1 MQAHEMFQNENAF
14 GIRISKS
21 PHPAPTFSPSNP
33 MRPLPAILA
42 LFTLVAP
49 IFAQQKPNILF
60 IFSDDQS
67 HETIRAYGHT
77 DIDTPNLDRLSASGA
92 SFSRAYNMGAWHGAV
107 CVASRTMLVTGRT
120 LWRARG
126 MEKSLNQESTAGHL
140 WPQRMAAQG
149 YETYFSGK
157 WHILTDPEKCFD
169 HVVNKRP
176 GMPGAVQ
183 ETYNRPISGQPDPWS
198 PSDPQFGGFWKG
210 GKHWSEVLGDDSIA
224 FIEQAAKSDKP
235 FFMYLAFN
243 APHDPRQ
250 SPKEYV
256 DRYPLDRIKVPGN
269 FLTEYPDKEAMGA
282 GKDLRDEQLAPF
294 PRDEH
299 AVKTHRQ
306 EYYAIVTHMDTQ
318 VGRIL
323 DALEKSGE
331 ADNTWI
337 IFTSD
342 HGLACG
348 HHGLMGKQN
357 MYEHSLRV
365 PFLVKGPGVKAGAK
379 IDAPIH
385 LQDAMATAL
394 DLAGADRDGIEFQS
408 VRPLLDGGGHGLDA
422 VYAAYMDTQRAVI
435 HDGWKLVL
443 YPEAKV
449 AKLFHLVDDPQEM
462 KNLAADPAMAGR
474 MKTLFATFRELQ
486 KKYDDPLDLAK
497 VFPGLQ

>member
-1 MQAHEMFQNENAF
+1 MK
-14 GIRISKS
+14 RISI
-21 PHPAPTFSPSNP
+21 ALIALI
-33 MRPLPAILA
+33 LPIAA
-42 LFTLVAP
+42 CQAADT
-49 IFAQQKPNILF
+49 KPNVIFL
-60 IFSDDQS
+60 FSDDQS
-67 HETIRAYGHT
+67 HETIKAMGHI
-77 DIDTPNLDRLSASGA
+77 DIETPNLDKLASQGA
-92 SFSRAYNMGAWHGAV
+92 IFTHSFNMGAWHGAI

-120 LWRARG
+120 VWRARAL
-126 MEKSLNQESTAGHL
+126 EKSLDQESKAGRL

-157 WHILTDPEKCFD
+157 WHISTPPEKCFD

-176 GMPGAVQ
+176 GMPPDVKVC
-183 ETYNRPISGQPDPWS
+183 YNRPISGKPDPWS
-198 PSDPQFGGFWKG
+198 PTDPQFGGFWEG

-224 FIEQAAKSDKP
+224 FIENAAKSDKP

-256 DRYPLDRIKVPGN
+256 DRYPLDRIKVPAD
-269 FLTEYPDKEAMGA
+269 FLPEYPEKEAMGA
-282 GKDLRDEQLAPF
+282 DKKLRDEALAPF

-323 DALEKSGE
+323 DALEKSGK

-357 MYEHSLRV
+357 MYDHSLRV
-365 PFLVKGPGVKAGAK
+365 PFIVRGPGVKAGAK
-379 IDAPIH
+379 IDSPIH

-394 DLAGADRDGIEFQS
+394 DLAGADLKDIEFQS
-408 VRPLLDGGGHGLDA
+408 VRPMLAGGKGGLDA
-422 VYAAYMDTQRAVI
+422 VYAAYMDKQRAVI
-435 HDGWKLVL
+435 DGGWKLIL

-449 AKLFHLVDDPQEM
+449 AKLFNLTEDPQEL
-462 KNLAADPAMAGR
+462 KNLAAESSLSDRKKA
-474 MKTLFATFRELQ
+474 LFAKLLELQ
-486 KKYDDPLDLAK
+486 ARYDDRLDLK
-497 VFPGLQ
+497 KTFPELQ

>member
-1 MQAHEMFQNENAF
+1 MKPLRTLFLLLSAA
-14 GIRISKS
+14 
-21 PHPAPTFSPSNP
+21 TL
-33 MRPLPAILA
+33 LPAA
-42 LFTLVAP
+42 E
-49 IFAQQKPNILF
+49 KPNILF
-60 IFSDDQS
+60 IYSDDQS
-67 HETIRAYGHT
+67 YETIRARGLT
-77 DIDTPNLDRLSASGA
+77 DIDTPNLDRLAERGTT
-92 SFSRAYNMGAWHGAV
+92 FTRAYNMGAWHGAI

-120 LWRARG
+120 VWRAKAN
-126 MEKSLNQESTAGHL
+126 EKNLDADLAAKRL

-157 WHILTDPEKCFD
+157 WHISTDVAKAFD

-176 GMPGAVQ
+176 GMPNDVAAG
-183 ETYNRPISGQPDPWS
+183 YNRPITGQPDPWN
-198 PSDPQFGGFWKG
+198 PSDPKFGGFWKG

-224 FIEQAAKSDKP
+224 FIGQAAKSEKP

-256 DRYPLDRIKVPGN
+256 DRYPPERIKVPEN
-269 FLTEYPDKEAMGA
+269 FLPEYPQKEEIGA
-282 GKDLRDEQLAPF
+282 GKDLRDEKLAPF

-299 AVKTHRQ
+299 AVKVNRR
-306 EYYAIVTHMDTQ
+306 EYYAIITHMDAQ
-318 VGRIL
+318 IGRIL
-323 DALEKSGE
+323 DALEKSGK

-337 IFTSD
+337 FFTSD

-365 PFLVKGPGVKAGAK
+365 PFIVTGPGVKAGAK

-394 DLAGADRDGIEFQS
+394 DLAGADREGIEFRS
-408 VRPLLDGGGHGLDA
+408 VRPLLAGEKGGLDA

-435 HDGWKLVL
+435 HDGWKLIL
-443 YPEAKV
+443 YPKAKV
-449 AKLFHLVDDPQEM
+449 AKLHHLNEDPQEM
-462 KNLAADPAMAGR
+462 KDLAADPALAAR
-474 MKTLFATFRELQ
+474 KKALFAKFRELQ
-486 KKYDDPLDLAK
+486 QRYDDKQDLEA
-497 VFPGLQ
+497 VFPEMK